1 MVSSRHKVSC
11 GRIVGR
17 AHAITQTP
25 CQDFVAGRN
34 SSLMACI
41 ALADGAGS
49 RPRSE
54 IGAEAVV
61 RASLRMLLTQF
72 DQVYNMCERSPN
84 LARRH
89 IHERLMSV
97 LVREAS
103 RHKCE
108 VDALASTLLF
118 VAYKGGRFVAAHV
131 GDGVIVQVD
140 EHGIAKT
147 FSHPENGEYANTT
160 VFVTDPKS
168 MERLRLFH
176 GDAASSLAGFAL
188 MSDGCAESLY
198 DKKTG
203 QPAAAV
209 GKLLLWNRE
218 FSKKKMK
225 SILGINMEQA
235 FSKKS
240 ADDCSLALMSIT

>member
-1 MVSSRHKVSC
+1 
-11 GRIVGR
+11 
-17 AHAITQTP
+17 
-25 CQDFVAGRN
+25 
-34 SSLMACI
+34 MACI

-72 DQVYNMCERSPN
+72 DQIYGMCERNSN

-89 IHERLMSV
+89 IHERLMCV
-97 LVREAS
+97 LYREAV
-103 RHKCE
+103 RHECE

-118 VAYKGGRFVAAHV
+118 VAHKGGRFIAAHV

-147 FSHPENGEYANTT
+147 LSHPENGEYTNTT
-160 VFVTDPKS
+160 VFVTDLKS
-168 MERLRLFH
+168 MENIRLFH
-176 GDAASSLAGFAL
+176 GISASSLSGFVL

-198 DKKTG
+198 EKKTG
-203 QPAAAV
+203 QPASAV
-209 GKLLLWNRE
+209 AKLLLWNSE
-218 FSKKKMK
+218 ISKKKME
-225 SILGINMEQA
+225 SILTENMERV

-240 ADDCSLALMSIT
+240 SDDCSLAFMSIK

>member
-1 MVSSRHKVSC
+1 
-11 GRIVGR
+11 
-17 AHAITQTP
+17 
-25 CQDFVAGRN
+25 
-34 SSLMACI
+34 MACI

-72 DQVYNMCERSPN
+72 DQIYDMCERNPN

-97 LVREAS
+97 LVREAA
-103 RHKCE
+103 RHECE

-118 VAYKGGRFVAAHV
+118 VAFKGGRFVAAHV

-140 EHGIAKT
+140 EHGTAKT
-147 FSHPENGEYANTT
+147 LSHPENGEYANTT
-160 VFVTDPKS
+160 VFVTDLKS
-168 MERLRLFH
+168 MEKLRLFH
-176 GDAASSLAGFAL
+176 GDAASSVAGFAL

-203 QPAAAV
+203 QPAAAI

-225 SILGINMEQA
+225 SILESNMEQA